1 MTTYFTIGVISLIF
15 LTIISLYNNLVRK
28 KNETENAFG
37 SVDAMLKKRYD
48 LIPNLVE
55 TVKKYMVHEAGL
67 LQEITNIRSGL
78 TNDIPDD
85 KKVEIHNDLTS
96 KLNNVIL
103 QVENYPDLKAS
114 RNFLN
119 LQGALNDVEEQISA
133 ARRFYNDAVTKYN
146 NAVQVFPS
154 NIIASVSG
162 FHRKEVLV
170 IDEIERKNVDI
181 KKLFN

>member
-78 TNDIPDD
+78 TKDIPDD